1 MVSNPNYKEKES
13 RLYVYVYY
21 LLIYFYVELNDASM
35 SHASHDN
42 KTINSNTTKGSSRLE
57 TEEQKSVKDLAREF
71 SVSLG
76 LKIIRFFIN
85 CYVHM

>member
-1 MVSNPNYKEKES
+1 MCIFMNIS
-13 RLYVYVYY
+13 
-21 LLIYFYVELNDASM
+21 YFYVELNDGSM

-42 KTINSNTTKGSSRLE
+42 ETINHNATKGGSRLE
-57 TEEQKSVKDLAREF
+57 TEEQKSVRDLARAY

-85 CYVHM
+85 YHVRMYITLISANVMQFL